1 MVPVMREPVMFRL
14 PADNAEV
21 PDAIL
26 NQLLDFEYP
35 DLVVAK
41 AAQLM
46 AEGDPMVQ
54 PRVQSLE
61 ARYKDI
67 MYQLVERDDR
77 ATDSPYMNEF
87 FVPIQNGIHGSSAQ
101 EFYHGHPHSD
111 GRFI

>member
-1 MVPVMREPVMFRL
+1 MFRL

-67 MYQLVERDDR
+67 MYQLVERDER
-77 ATDSPYMNEF
+77 HTDTPYMNDF
-87 FVPIQNGIHGSSAQ
+87 FVPIEGSINGSTVPQFHH
-101 EFYHGHPHSD
+101 FHPHSD
-111 GRFI
+111 ERYR